1 MALSKEEKEAIVDAL
16 DKMADASMKLVI
28 KSIESFTAW
37 IEDAFQWI
45 YKKIKNVIIDIWK
58 WVKDT
63 FS

>member
-16 DKMADASMKLVI
+16 DKMADASMKLII
-28 KSIESFTAW
+28 KSIESFTTW
-37 IEDAFQWI
+37 IEDSFQWI